1 MQKLNALFI
10 MVLVFLGGTI
20 YGTTHTIVNAGYTF
34 SPDSITINAGDQI
47 TFTLGSI
54 HNVVEVNKVV
64 WDANGNTS
72 NGGFSLGFGGGTLT
86 FNTPGTFY
94 YVCYPHAG
102 MGMKGKIIVLGATG
116 ISGANAIN
124 NINLKT
130 YPNPATSF
138 LTVDFTVPQNSR
150 IKLDL
155 IDMTGRIVNS
165 ILDAEYV
172 PGDYKITLSLTDY
185 SEGKYFVRY
194 SNGEAYTVKPVI
206 IERLR

>member
-1 MQKLNALFI
+1 MKKFYALFI
-10 MVLVFLGGTI
+10 TVLTLFVGTI
-20 YGTTHTIVNAGYTF
+20 YGTTHTIVNVGTTF

-54 HNVVEVNKVV
+54 HNVVEVNKSV

-94 YVCYPHAG
+94 YVCAPHASL
-102 MGMKGKIIVLGATG
+102 GMKGKIIVLAATG
-116 ISGANAIN
+116 IPVTKTENDI
-124 NINLKT
+124 ILKA

-138 LTVDFTVPQNSR
+138 LNVDFFVPQNSR

-155 IDMTGRIVNS
+155 IDMTGRVVGNLLS
-165 ILDAEYV
+165 TDYV
-172 PGDYKITLSLTDY
+172 QGNYKITLSLANY
-185 SEGKYFVRY
+185 SAGRYFVRY
-194 SNGEAYTVKPVI
+194 TYGEAFSVKPI
-206 IERLR
+206 IIMHLR